1 MVVPRRKGWY
11 RECGF
16 LHEDWTEIKMKHLG
30 QHISKGLNAAKKSR
44 ELHLKLLSLLDQILF
59 SAGNFILT
67 ITLARFYTDSEVTA
81 YGIGLSIS
89 LLVQSTQRTCYIVQ
103 SSLLP
108 APIFVKRLSKVMGQH
123 LVTWGCLLGLGAVV
137 MAGFMLFFP
146 SPFHTALAAVIVV
159 TTLIYAQLSFDRIVL
174 LKTGRIIDPFLS
186 SLLFC
191 GLNAA
196 LFFAA
201 RFWQI
206 GFLPLMLIVGT
217 YAALKIARLVW
228 ITGKPDFFWG
238 WRMMTKA
245 NKRLLPNSILGI
257 LGSAGFNE
265 FPLFLL
271 GAIAAPAQTA
281 AFVAIRSLLQPFGI
295 LIRSLDVIDKNFFN
309 NPTSGRKKSGIRAAF
324 FHQVK
329 NYIAISILAILGSSF
344 LGKPIVS
351 LFYGERYVEFWPLII
366 GWAICFSFAGLSC
379 PLETVIVKAGQLKR
393 YNHLRLG
400 AGAIGILLAFALCP
414 FYGAY
419 GAITACVVGW
429 IASVGLGVW
438 LVRDVLFPQEQTK
451 W

>member
-1 MVVPRRKGWY
+1 
-11 RECGF
+11 
-16 LHEDWTEIKMKHLG
+16 MKHLG

-44 ELHLKLLSLLDQILF
+44 TAHLRLLSLLDQILF

-67 ITLARFYTDSEVTA
+67 VTLARFYTDSEVTA

-245 NKRLLPNSILGI
+245 NKRLLPSSILGI
-257 LGSAGFNE
+257 AGSSGFSE

-281 AFVAIRSLLQPFGI
+281 AFVAIRGLVQPLSI
-295 LIRSLDVIDKNFFN
+295 VVRSLDVIDKNFFQYSSVN
-309 NPTSGRKKSGIRAAF
+309 GKSFGLRSAFLRQVRLYGALCLLTLLGSAAF
-324 FHQVK
+324 
-329 NYIAISILAILGSSF
+329 
-344 LGKPIVS
+344 GKPIVL
-351 LFYGERYVEFWPLII
+351 LFYGERYAEFWPLII
-366 GWAICFSFAGLSC
+366 GWAAYFSFGALSY

-438 LVRDVLFPQEQTK
+438 LVRDVLFPVAEDIAGSNQP
-451 W
+451 

>member
-1 MVVPRRKGWY
+1 
-11 RECGF
+11 
-16 LHEDWTEIKMKHLG
+16 MKHLG
-30 QHISKGLNAAKKSR
+30 QHIAKGLNAAKKAR
-44 ELHLKLLSLLDQILF
+44 TLHLRLLSLLDQILF

-67 ITLARFYTDSEVTA
+67 VTLARFYTDSEVTA

-89 LLVQSTQRTCYIVQ
+89 LLVQSTQRNIYIAQ
-103 SSLLP
+103 NSLLP
-108 APIFVKRLSKVMGQH
+108 AQVFVKRLSKVMGQH

-257 LGSAGFNE
+257 AGSAGFNE

-281 AFVAIRSLLQPFGI
+281 AFVAIRSLVQPFGI
-295 LIRSLDVIDKNFFN
+295 LIRSMDVIDKNFFHYS
-309 NPTSGRKKSGIRAAF
+309 TVGGKRLGIRTVF

-329 NYIAISILAILGSSF
+329 SYIAISILAILGSSF
-344 LGKPIVS
+344 LGNPIVS
-351 LFYGERYVEFWPLII
+351 LFYGERYAEFWPLMI
-366 GWAICFSFAGLSC
+366 GWAAYFSFGALSY
-379 PLETVIVKAGQLKR
+379 PWKQSSSKPD
-393 YNHLRLG
+393 N
-400 AGAIGILLAFALCP
+400 
-414 FYGAY
+414 
-419 GAITACVVGW
+419 
-429 IASVGLGVW
+429 
-438 LVRDVLFPQEQTK
+438 
-451 W
+451 